1 MVVLQQ
7 KSLVPV
13 DLAVLRRNAASE
25 SCAVSQLLRL
35 LSSVRRQLVMSMRKS
50 PCRVVVVG
58 HDLSVVCAGTLVV
71 LRMQMVVP

>member
-1 MVVLQQ
+1 
-7 KSLVPV
+7 
-13 DLAVLRRNAASE
+13 
-25 SCAVSQLLRL
+25 VSQLLRLLRL